1 MHHGAPQVIKKRMND
16 GLVAAN
22 GCGLR
27 PAAWP
32 ASHSFA
38 FGQADL
44 VVSTV
49 TLSCKVRPQARA
61 YLDQAARE
69 VNQVWNFCNAVTY
82 RAWHGRYGGT
92 RRWLSA
98 YDLQPLLA
106 GCGEVFDK
114 IGIDVAQSVSA
125 EHATRRN
132 QFSKCKLRWRKSG
145 GSRKSPGWIPFK
157 PNTLRFTLCDA
168 RGKRV
173 SRKDDPQPVIPAWPA
188 KPANYKELLPA
199 EQAAY
204 KKLRQAFIP
213 VRQQAESERLA
224 WEARRV
230 QEASVIKVS
239 FLGKTIG
246 LFNADH
252 LLGQYRLA
260 KQGAGCLRSGNFSQ
274 DAVGDWYLNVVVD
287 RIELQLAPVNGSNS
301 SIGYDPGFK
310 ASMTGSDGSVLES
323 GHYRNLE
330 PEIAQAQKTGHKKK
344 AKRLNRKARR
354 QRADVRNKFCR
365 SAVDDHARLWVGNLS
380 AHKMAR
386 SGLRGHGKSV
396 HDAAFGAA
404 YTTLEA
410 MGRRAGRV
418 VEKVNECNSTRRCS
432 SCQALTGPA
441 GLDACVVRQW
451 ACAACGTVH
460 DRDVCSGENLRHAG
474 ETGWQNRLSNNR
486 AQSAAPRYWRP
497 FAGTR

>member
-1 MHHGAPQVIKKRMND
+1 MHD
-16 GLVAAN
+16 GLAHN
-22 GCGLR
+22 RQGLK

-32 ASHSFA
+32 ASTSFV
-38 FGQADL
+38 FGQDDL
-44 VVSTV
+44 VVSTL

-61 YLDQAARE
+61 FLDQAARE
-69 VNQVWNFCNAVTY
+69 VNQVWNFCNATTHKS
-82 RAWHGRYGGT
+82 WHGRYGGT

-98 YDLQPLLA
+98 FDLSPLLV

-114 IGIDVAQSVSA
+114 IGIDVAQCVSA
-125 EHATRRN
+125 EHAVRRN
-132 QFSKCKLRWRKSG
+132 QFKKCKLRWRKSG

-157 PNTLRFTLCDA
+157 APNLRFKVDKRT
-168 RGKRV
+168 GK
-173 SRKDDPQPVIPAWPA
+173 
-188 KPANYKELLPA
+188 
-199 EQAAY
+199 
-204 KKLRQAFIP
+204 
-213 VRQQAESERLA
+213 
-224 WEARRV
+224 
-230 QEASVIKVS
+230 IKVC

-252 LLGQYRLA
+252 LLDQYRLA
-260 KQGAGCLRSGNFSQ
+260 KQGAGRLRAGSFSQ
-274 DAVGDWYLNVVVD
+274 DTVGDWYLNVVVD
-287 RIELQLAPVNGSNS
+287 KVELQLAPVKGPNS
-301 SIGYDPGFK
+301 SIGYDPGFR
-310 ASMTGSDGSVLES
+310 AAMTGSDGSVLDS
-323 GHYRNLE
+323 GHYRAQE
-330 PEIAQAQKTGHKKK
+330 PAIAQAQKTGHKKK

-354 QRADVRNKFCR
+354 QRTDTRNKFCR

-380 AHKMAR
+380 ARKMTR

-432 SCQALTGPA
+432 SCQALTGPS

-451 ACAACGTVH
+451 TCSQCGVFH
-460 DRDVCSGENLRHAG
+460 DRDVCSGENLRHTG
-474 ETGWQNRLSNNR
+474 ETGWQNRSPGDR
-486 AQSAAPRYWRP
+486 VQPAAPRYWRP